1 MRLHRFITN
10 FEITGKDIVVKD
22 EGIIHQIKSVLRLK
36 EGDLIQIC
44 QNGAEEYEVII
55 KEVSKESLDL
65 EIIKEVTPRTPPLNE
80 VHLYVSIIKKDN
92 FELLSQK
99 CVECGVSSITPIITE
114 RTIKTNISQE
124 RIKKIMHEATE
135 QSGQNKI
142 PKLNRAM
149 SFSEAISEARKNDFD
164 ILIADTKA
172 EKNDSQTIQNKIALF
187 IGPEGGFSE
196 KEIEEARSKGAK
208 AISLG
213 GNILRAET
221 AAIVGVWKFAWGKN
235 Y

>member
-10 FEITGKDIVVKD
+10 FNIDGKNINIKD
-22 EGIIHQIKSVLRLK
+22 EVLIHQVKSVLRLK
-36 EGDLIQIC
+36 EGDSMQIC

-55 KEVSKESLDL
+55 KELSKEDLNL
-65 EIIKEVTPRTPPLNE
+65 EIIKEITPKTPPLNE

-99 CVECGVSSITPIITE
+99 CVECGVASITPIITE
-114 RTIKTNISQE
+114 RTIKTNISNE

-135 QSGQNKI
+135 QSLQNKI

-149 SFSEAISEARKNDFD
+149 SFSEAISEAQKNNFD

-172 EKNDSQTIQNKIALF
+172 EKSASPPTSKEMALF

-196 KEIEEARSKGAK
+196 KEINEAKNNGAK
-208 AISLG
+208 TISLG

-221 AAIVGVWKFAWGKN
+221 AAIIGVWSLTSRKN
-235 Y
+235 